1 MPTYVRWY
9 LPDED
14 IWAYDEL
21 DDQRYPLR
29 HIEVR
34 GDGSVTAAAA
44 LADVLEARDSGGVQE
59 VRRYESLYG
68 VAPEGP
74 IPTAS
79 TEYPISPLTAQA
91 FDDLWRRSRR
101 SIEDRRQAPD

>member
-34 GDGSVTAAAA
+34 GDGSVMAAAA
-44 LADVLEARDSGGVQE
+44 LAEVLEARDAGGVQA

-68 VAPEGP
+68 VVPEGS

-79 TEYPISPLTAQA
+79 TEFPTSPFTAQA

-101 SIEDRRQAPD
+101 SIEKRRSSH